1 MARGGMGEALD
12 VLLMGPREA
21 KAVLGVS
28 SLWKVELLFW
38 LYYLPKFLPLDIVL
52 QATPLK
58 DRPYGDFRFGETPY
72 ATALEI
78 LKECQLQPGQLLM
91 DLGCGRGKMVFT
103 AALACGARAIG
114 VELLPT
120 YWKIAQK
127 MRDRLG
133 LQDLVEFWL
142 EDFTLVEVF
151 QADVVYVAG
160 SIFAPETKEELLAL
174 VEQLQPGCRWVTVG
188 WPCDHPLLE
197 LTSSQQ
203 RLFSWGYEVVRIY
216 RVRPE
221 PDPIATS

>member
-1 MARGGMGEALD
+1 MARGGIGEALD
-12 VLLMGPREA
+12 VLLLGPREA
-21 KAVLGVS
+21 KALLGVPA
-28 SLWKVELLFW
+28 LWKVELLFW
-38 LYYLPKFLPLDIVL
+38 AYYFPKFLPLDIAL

-78 LKECQLQPGQLLM
+78 LKQCGLKAGETLM

-120 YWKIAQK
+120 YWKIAGK
-127 MRDRLG
+127 IRDRMG
-133 LQDLVEFWL
+133 LQELVEFRL

-151 QADVVYVAG
+151 EADVVYVAG
-160 SIFAPETKEELLAL
+160 SIFAPETKQELLAM

-188 WPCDHPLLE
+188 WDCQHPLLE
-197 LTSSQQ
+197 LTAEKEL
-203 RLFSWGYEVVRIY
+203 LFSWGYEVVRHY
-216 RVRPE
+216 RVEEDLPTS
-221 PDPIATS
+221 ATS